1 MIILTRW
8 YDSRHEK
15 DRAWQQTFIWY
26 VCYGIAVIAATR
38 YSRSRRCTWR
48 FACTRRARVS
58 RSRDRTT
65 LYLLFCKCNHCWHS
79 VRDRRSLPGKEYL
92 IRLVLFPH
100 YNTYIVPT
108 FSSLHALSWAF
119 MCKPSWNLHETHSI
133 LSLHWFFH
141 HYRSKG
147 PTSTGSLT

>member
-48 FACTRRARVS
+48 FACTRRARAS

-100 YNTYIVPT
+100 IHSTYIQFTLAFICLLLFIYILYSVFFFQNLCLISFVNKVGGMPEFLV
-108 FSSLHALSWAF
+108 FSLISF
-119 MCKPSWNLHETHSI
+119 K
-133 LSLHWFFH
+133 
-141 HYRSKG
+141 
-147 PTSTGSLT
+147 